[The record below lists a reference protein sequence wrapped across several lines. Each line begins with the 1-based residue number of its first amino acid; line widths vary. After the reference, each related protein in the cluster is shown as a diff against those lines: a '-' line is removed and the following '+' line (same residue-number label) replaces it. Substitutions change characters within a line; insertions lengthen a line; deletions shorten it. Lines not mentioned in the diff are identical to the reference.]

1 MKRSFL
7 AVALAL
13 GTLACVLPIQAQTKA
28 HRVLFALTSPEEVD
42 WQLTLN
48 NVRNLESGLAPDAV
62 EVEIVAYGPG
72 TAFLKKDAPVAAE
85 IQKLEAAHVHFVACG
100 NAMKK
105 QHLEAADLVAGVDVV
120 PAGIVE
126 VVRKQEGGWVYI
138 KAGR

>member
-1 MKRSFL
+1 MDR
-7 AVALAL
+7 
-13 GTLACVLPIQAQTKA
+13 AQPFSRKM
-28 HRVLFALTSPEEVD
+28 RRMRP
-42 WQLTLN
+42 
-48 NVRNLESGLAPDAV
+48 
-62 EVEIVAYGPG
+62 
-72 TAFLKKDAPVAAE
+72 E

-126 VVRKQEGGWVYI
+126 VVRKQEAGWVYI